1 LGGTDQTFNLLM
13 GRELQSNFGQ
23 QPQVVITTPLLEGLD
38 GVAKMS
44 KSLGNY
50 IGLTEPASQAFG
62 KLMSI
67 SDALMWRYYALLLD
81 KESQEISSMQERVAS
96 GYLHPML
103 LKKEMAH
110 DILVK
115 FWSQDEADVA
125 QQQFEAVFQKKDYSQ
140 ATPVTIPITTPKK
153 IWIVEFLKLLDAV
166 KSSSEAR
173 RLIEAGA
180 VKINDNTISDFK
192 AEIEWQEGTTIKV
205 GKHRIY
211 KIQ

>member
-110 DILVK
+110 DILVMVL
-115 FWSQDEADVA
+115 FFHESIGLWYIDLV
-125 QQQFEAVFQKKDYSQ
+125 
-140 ATPVTIPITTPKK
+140 IPILLILFFANPLREYVIDGIT
-153 IWIVEFLKLLDAV
+153 IVAYFLAHIV
-166 KSSSEAR
+166 
-173 RLIEAGA
+173 GA
-180 VKINDNTISDFK
+180 V
-192 AEIEWQEGTTIKV
+192 
-205 GKHRIY
+205 
-211 KIQ
+211 